1 MAAGGFRGR
10 QRGVGEGGP
19 YRIAGQAGTEGLVQ
33 IYVELMTPR
42 CASEKHFYTDLVPPL
57 RKYRC
62 S

>member
-42 CASEKHFYTDLVPPL
+42 CASEKHFLH
-57 RKYRC
+57 
-62 S
+62 